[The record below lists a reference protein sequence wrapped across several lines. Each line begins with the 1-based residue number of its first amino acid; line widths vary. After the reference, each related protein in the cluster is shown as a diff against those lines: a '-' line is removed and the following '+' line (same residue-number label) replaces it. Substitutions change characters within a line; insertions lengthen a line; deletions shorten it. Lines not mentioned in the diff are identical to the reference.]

1 MPKVDKEYSETI
13 SLRLTKGQRDKLRA
27 VAEASGLSQSD
38 YLRQLIDDDCVL
50 RLSDLSEKMLEKLKW
65 RQRARRRTTIKELV
79 LEALRQGLGLS
90 RWE

>member
-38 YLRQLIDDDCVL
+38 YLRQLITIGASL
-50 RLSDLSEKMLEKLKW
+50 QEAWGNLKY
-65 RQRARRRTTIKELV
+65 
-79 LEALRQGLGLS
+79 
-90 RWE
+90 